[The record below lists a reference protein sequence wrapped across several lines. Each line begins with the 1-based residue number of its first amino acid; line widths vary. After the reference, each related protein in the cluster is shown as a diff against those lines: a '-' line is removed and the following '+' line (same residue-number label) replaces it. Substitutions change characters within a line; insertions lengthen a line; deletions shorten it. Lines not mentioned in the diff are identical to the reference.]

1 MRLYSSI
8 RLLYCFGGILSQSF
22 PVATVEGL
30 DKDCAWDD
38 DIMEMV
44 SPLDSDNNA
53 SIEVSSDDALDFRCT
68 FVSKH
73 GVAICFNELS
83 NRSSPSV
90 TLDGRGRISFL
101 LHPVQEAFGRAH
113 SPEGLDFYQFW
124 KLDILVIYITKRDQV
139 PRFLDICST

>member
-1 MRLYSSI
+1 M
-8 RLLYCFGGILSQSF
+8 
-22 PVATVEGL
+22 ATVTAL
-30 DKDCAWDD
+30 NQDCAWDD
-38 DIMEMV
+38 DMMEMV
-44 SPLDSDNNA
+44 SPLDSDNNT
-53 SIEVSSDDALDFRCT
+53 SIEVSSDNALDFCGT
-68 FVSKH
+68 SVSKH